1 MATVR
6 TFIAVEATQA
16 VRKRAGDLIERLQVT
31 QANVKWVG
39 AAELHWTLKF
49 LGDVE
54 TRQLPELCNAA
65 AAAVA
70 ELPTFEIEAA
80 AAGAFPTAQR
90 PRTLWLGVG
99 RGEAEFV
106 ELHDRIQSALAM
118 LGYREEQR
126 RFRPHMTLGRVRH
139 SSHGIDELGKLV
151 LDQATFSAGEMTVS
165 EVVVFSSRLLRQGP
179 VYEALGRA
187 GLKGETSS

>member
-16 VRKRAGDLIERLQVT
+16 VRTRACDLIEHLQVT
-31 QANVKWVG
+31 QAKVKWVG
-39 AAELHWTLKF
+39 AGELHWTMKF

-54 TRQLPELCNAA
+54 TRQLPELCNAV

-70 ELPTFEIEAA
+70 ELPTFEIEAVG
-80 AAGAFPTAQR
+80 AGAFPTAQR

-106 ELHDRIQSALAM
+106 ELHDRVEAALGP

-126 RFRPHMTLGRVRH
+126 RFRPHMTLGRVRR
-139 SSHGIDELGKLV
+139 SVHGVEELGRLV
-151 LDQATFSAGEMTVS
+151 LDHANFTAGAMTVA

-187 GLKGETSS
+187 ELKGESSL